1 MAEIIDGKLVSSELR
16 TQLAKEISDFKN
28 ESGIVPGLAVIIV
41 GSNPA
46 SLVYVRNKKRA
57 CEQVGINSYEIAL
70 DSGVSEEELIECI
83 AGLNADPSVH
93 GILVQLPL
101 PKHINEERVINSIDP
116 DKDVDAFHP
125 SNVGKIMIGNY
136 TLLPCTPAGV
146 IDLLDY
152 YGIEISS
159 KKCVVLGRSNIVGK
173 PMALLLLER
182 NGTVTVCHSRTKDLE
197 KEIKDADILVVAIGK
212 AEFVK
217 GWMIKPGAVVID
229 VGINRN
235 EEGKLIGDV
244 EFSEA
249 SKIASYI
256 TPVPGGVG
264 PMTITTLLKNT
275 LYAARLSQNKK
286 TAKNK

>member
-1 MAEIIDGKLVSSELR
+1 MAEIIDGKLVSAEIRLE
-16 TQLAKEISDFKN
+16 LAKKIDGFKQ
-28 ESGIVPGLAVIIV
+28 ETGVVPGLAVIIV

-70 DSGVSEEELIECI
+70 PGDVTEDELLVCI
-83 AGLNADPSVH
+83 AELNDNPEVH

-101 PKHINEERVINSIDP
+101 PLHINEERIINSINP

-125 SNVGKIMIGNY
+125 ANVGRIMIGNY
-136 TLLPCTPAGV
+136 TFLPCTPAGV

-152 YGIEISS
+152 YKIDVSG

-173 PMALLLLER
+173 PMAHLLLER
-182 NGTVTVCHSRTKDLE
+182 NGTVTVCHSRTRDIESEMKS
-197 KEIKDADILVVAIGK
+197 ADILVVAIGK
-212 AEFVK
+212 PEFVK
-217 GWMIKPGAVVID
+217 GSMIKPGAVVID
-229 VGINRN
+229 VGINRCAD
-235 EEGKLIGDV
+235 GKLVGDV
-244 EFSEA
+244 EFSSA
-249 SKIASYI
+249 SDVASYI

-275 LYAARLSQNKK
+275 LYAARLAYN
-286 TAKNK
+286 KNKS